1 MKTDLQKILSIS
13 GEQGLWQFVSQ
24 AKNGIIAESM
34 LNGSRK
40 TFGIQ
45 AKVTSLA
52 DISIYT
58 EDEEMPLRS
67 VLLKMKEKLQES
79 DAPDAKSDNKI
90 LVAFFESVIPEYDHD
105 RFYVSHMKKV
115 VQWYGQIKATV
126 GFDFVDPEQEPDPM
140 SDGAEEKKS
149 E

>member
-13 GEQGLWQFVSQ
+13 GEQGLWKFVSQ

-34 LNGSRK
+34 LNGTRK
-40 TFGIQ
+40 SFGVR

-58 EDEEMPLRS
+58 ESEEMPLRS
-67 VLLKMKEKLQES
+67 VLLKMKEKLQAS
-79 DAPDAKSDNKI
+79 DAPDAKSENKV
-90 LVAFFESVIPEYDHD
+90 LVSFFESIVPEYDHD

-115 VQWYGQIKATV
+115 VQWYNQIKACAD
-126 GFDFVDPEQEPDPM
+126 FDFTDPEQEPDSM
-140 SDGAEEKKS
+140 FGEAGEKKS